1 MVRRTPPGRVR
12 DVAAAACSVFTE
24 KGYRR
29 ALMTDV
35 GTRLGLSH
43 AVLYRYVESKE
54 ALFELAMVYS
64 MDPGAVSELEI
75 PLPTPPPG
83 HTLDLL
89 RRWGQVTAK
98 FPVLAAALARDVPG
112 DPLREFI
119 EVIDERYAF
128 VSRNRRLL
136 ALIERSALDLPD
148 LHELFFRKIR
158 RQDIEQLSGYL
169 ARRMGTG
176 ALRRSSNIELA
187 ARFIMESIAW
197 FAWHREADAD
207 SAMIRDDQAHQA
219 VRELLAATFVPAA
232 AHEGH
237 AGASP
242 AYRRT
247 VPGRHSENGE
257 AGGQEGTSPLTP
269 AVAQLTSPEGEH
281 AAWKNTSTGLR

>member
-1 MVRRTPPGRVR
+1 MVRRTPPSRVR

-54 ALFELAMVYS
+54 ALFELAMLFS
-64 MDPGAVSELEI
+64 MDPGTVSELEI
-75 PLPTPPPG
+75 PLPTPAPG

-89 RRWGQVTAK
+89 RTWSEVKAK
-98 FPVLAAALARDVPG
+98 FPVLTAARAQDVPA
-112 DPLREFI
+112 DPFQEFTEI
-119 EVIDERYAF
+119 IDERYAF
-128 VSRNRRLL
+128 VSRNRCLL

-158 RQDIEQLSGYL
+158 RQDIEQLSDYL
-169 ARRMGTG
+169 ARRIGTG
-176 ALRRSSNIELA
+176 VLRPSSNIELA

-197 FAWHREADAD
+197 FAWHREVDAD

-219 VRELLAATFVPAA
+219 VRELLAATFVPPATYEAYAGLSSA
-232 AHEGH
+232 AH
-237 AGASP
+237 P
-242 AYRRT
+242 
-247 VPGRHSENGE
+247 
-257 AGGQEGTSPLTP
+257 P
-269 AVAQLTSPEGEH
+269 AVPV
-281 AAWKNTSTGLR
+281 R